1 MEELSRAAG
10 VLAPLA
16 PAVTDPGDTAS
27 DAREAEAEAAGLGAG
42 ARDAEAEAC
51 SPERCRGD
59 DGVAQATLLCSCLP
73 QDWRELLA
81 GWCVRP
87 PVTTVTY
94 FHLSAKIKKLFFDFS
109 KLLRVL
115 SFIFRQF

>member
-27 DAREAEAEAAGLGAG
+27 DAREAEAEAAGLGA
-42 ARDAEAEAC
+42 EAEAC
-51 SPERCRGD
+51 SPVRCRGG

-73 QDWRELLA
+73 QDWLELLP

-87 PVTTVTY
+87 PVTTVT
-94 FHLSAKIKKLFFDFS
+94 FGRK
-109 KLLRVL
+109 
-115 SFIFRQF
+115 

>member
-16 PAVTDPGDTAS
+16 PAVADPGDTAS

-59 DGVAQATLLCSCLP
+59 DG
-73 QDWRELLA
+73 
-81 GWCVRP
+81 
-87 PVTTVTY
+87 
-94 FHLSAKIKKLFFDFS
+94 
-109 KLLRVL
+109 LLRQLFLAPAFLKTGV
-115 SFIFRQF
+115 SCWRGGV